1 MKKEQ
6 AARNGQGTEP
16 IQIDEALL
24 ERARAGDRAALTE
37 LYEASSLELYRSL
50 HAMLRDEEL
59 VLDVQQESYLKAF
72 SRLDQ
77 LRDAASFLPWLR
89 KIAVNEARA
98 QLRRKRPLLFSEL
111 SEEGEGEPELPDQRV
126 EAAPELALDR
136 AETARLIREIL
147 EGLTDAQRLMLGMY
161 YYEQIPVK
169 EIAESLNLSQ
179 STVKTQLRR
188 SKKRVETEV
197 RRLEAQGVKL
207 YGLSPLPFLL
217 ALLKRAK
224 PAAGAGEKALAGAL
238 PRAAE
243 TAAEAAAVHVG
254 RSFFQTALGRVCLG
268 LLAAAALGGGV
279 LGYSWLR
286 SQTTMGD
293 VQPTEPIQ
301 ILHTVEVPDSDE
313 DLPPAETELPD
324 FTEPETPEELPEP
337 STEATEPPTEP
348 EPTEP
353 EPTEPKS
360 SEPVAVPTEPEP
372 SEPENQPPAQT
383 PTQPAAPTPTQPAA
397 PVSPTPTEPTTADSA
412 VLGLQWEGESG
423 NAADW
428 TAELPEGAG
437 SNNRVLMIAVRGEDT
452 PEISTDNPS
461 LLQVWYQRD
470 RYRRD
475 GDVVYYG
482 WTISP
487 RQSGTSHVLCSL
499 NGKTTHSLTVTV
511 PDYPDMI
518 LSYSVT
524 AETINI
530 DDIAWPLEDCHVGGR
545 YYFKALVQGQ
555 TDCFFVT
562 NNPQVVEF
570 GFPGYMSHAA
580 PGLWCPRAD
589 YYIWGEIIGTGDAE
603 VYLYF
608 KGEIVKT
615 WIVHASEHIP
625 GPDESDEDLYVNP

>member
-1 MKKEQ
+1 MKPE
-6 AARNGQGTEP
+6 GTETKNTVL
-16 IQIDEALL
+16 DEALL
-24 ERARAGDRAALTE
+24 DRARAGDPAALTA
-37 LYEASSLELYRSL
+37 LYEATSLEIYRSI
-50 HAMLRDEEL
+50 HALLRDEDL
-59 VLDVQQESYLKAF
+59 VLDVQQDTYLKAF
-72 SRLDQ
+72 ERLDQ
-77 LRDAASFLPWLR
+77 LREAASFLPWLR
-89 KIAVNEARA
+89 RIAVNEARM
-98 QLRRKRPLLFSEL
+98 QLRRKQPLLFSQL
-111 SEEGEGEPELPDQRV
+111 SEDGAEEPELPDLRP
-126 EAAPELALDR
+126 EASPELALDR
-136 AETARLIREIL
+136 EETNRLIREIL
-147 EGLTDAQRLMLGMY
+147 DGLSDAQRMILGMY

-188 SKKRVETEV
+188 SRRRVETEV
-197 RRLEAQGVKL
+197 RRLEAQGIKL
-207 YGLSPLPFLL
+207 YGMSPLPFLL

-224 PAAGAGEKALAGAL
+224 PASGAEEKLLAGAL
-238 PRAAE
+238 PK
-243 TAAEAAAVHVG
+243 AAEAAAESVAVHVG

-268 LLAAAALGGGV
+268 LLAAAAIGGGV
-279 LGYSWLR
+279 LGYGWLQER
-286 SQTTMGD
+286 ALIGD
-293 VQPTEPIQ
+293 VQPPDDPIRIESTLEPP
-301 ILHTVEVPDSDE
+301 VETDE
-313 DLPPAETELPD
+313 DLVPVSSEDPTTPTEAT
-324 FTEPETPEELPEP
+324 TEPESPEDLTEP
-337 STEATEPPTEP
+337 PTEATEPPTEP
-348 EPTEP
+348 EPSEPAEVSKEP
-353 EPTEPKS
+353 EPSKPA
-360 SEPVAVPTEPEP
+360 AVPTEPEP
-372 SEPENQPPAQT
+372 SEPENQPP
-383 PTQPAAPTPTQPAA
+383 APTPTQPAA
-397 PVSPTPTEPTTADSA
+397 PVSPTPTEPTTADTV

-437 SNNRVLMIAVRGEDT
+437 SNNRVLMIAVRGDDT

-562 NNPQVVEF
+562 NNPQVVKF
-570 GFPGYMSHAA
+570 DFPGYMSHAA
-580 PGLWCPRAD
+580 PGLWCPRSD

>member
-6 AARNGQGTEP
+6 AALNGQGTEP

-50 HAMLRDEEL
+50 HAMLRDEDL

-89 KIAVNEARA
+89 KIAVNEARS

-111 SEEGEGEPELPDQRV
+111 SEDGEGEPELPDQRV

-197 RRLEAQGVKL
+197 RRLEAQGVKI

-224 PAAGAGEKALAGAL
+224 PDPGAGEKLLAGAL

-324 FTEPETPEELPEP
+324 FTEPETPEELTEP
-337 STEATEPPTEP
+337 STEATEP
-348 EPTEP
+348 
-353 EPTEPKS
+353 PTEPKS

-372 SEPENQPPAQT
+372 SEPENQPPT
-383 PTQPAAPTPTQPAA
+383 PTPTQPAA
-397 PVSPTPTEPTTADSA
+397 PVSPTPAPTEPTPNEPSVTQPQTEPQITGYSWPFEENAYDLPTLSYNNA
-412 VLGLQWEGESG
+412 WGYAFFSTINGGVPELYTDNPNVIEIKANGEYTGGLQPGETGYAWVVSIVGSG
-423 NAADW
+423 NARIFCTLEGKLFREFTVTNPAHPPKLIHAEAEAHGQTADAYNQLNCV
-428 TAELPEGAG
+428 TGDYL
-437 SNNRVLMIAVRGEDT
+437 RVSLIVQGDSE
-452 PEISTDNPS
+452 PEISTDRPEVVR
-461 LLQVWYQRD
+461 LGRVQTFIGGGIEHWYEHGFFAD
-470 RYRRD
+470 SS
-475 GDVVYYG
+475 
-482 WTISP
+482 I
-487 RQSGTSHVLCSL
+487 
-499 NGKTTHSLTVTV
+499 
-511 PDYPDMI
+511 
-518 LSYSVT
+518 
-524 AETINI
+524 
-530 DDIAWPLEDCHVGGR
+530 VG
-545 YYFKALVQGQ
+545 A
-555 TDCFFVT
+555 
-562 NNPQVVEF
+562 
-570 GFPGYMSHAA
+570 
-580 PGLWCPRAD
+580 
-589 YYIWGEIIGTGDAE
+589 GDANIY
-603 VYLYF
+603 VKLN
-608 KGEIVKT
+608 GEIVAVYT
-615 WIVHASEHIP
+615 IHAEDQNAAA
-625 GPDESDEDLYVNP
+625 GPEETETQEQP